1 MVNEHFEKWLINTE
15 NKKEQTAYNYSK
27 AINRIS
33 KHYSEN
39 TNQNLNL
46 YSLTELDKLKN
57 IADLYGTSGK
67 FSEFGHVGNGTNRAA
82 INSSYRFRQNTANID
97 FPTNEKIEDIDEPDF
112 SDNSNN
118 FSYERDLKSSIVYQI
133 SELFPDYKIYG
144 TENDGVEYL
153 IGGKRIDLLLEKND
167 GSLLAIELKSGV
179 ANYKVFGQISMYL
192 GLLMDKFP
200 EKKEI
205 KGCIIAGEIDDTLK
219 RATKITDLVTL
230 MTYTMKLEL
239 TKENL

>member
-1 MVNEHFEKWLINTE
+1 MINEHFKNWLISTE

-33 KHYSEN
+33 QHYSEK

-46 YSLTELDKLKN
+46 YTLTDLGKLKE
-57 IADLYGTSGK
+57 IADLYGTNAK
-67 FSEFGHVGNGTNRAA
+67 YSEYGHKGNGTNRAA
-82 INSSYRFRQNTANID
+82 INSLYRFRQNTINID
-97 FPTNEKIEDIDEPDF
+97 FSTSDSIEDTNEFELID
-112 SDNSNN
+112 NTNN
-118 FSYERDLKSSIVYQI
+118 FSYERDLKSTIVYQI
-133 SELFPDYKIYG
+133 AELFPEYKIYG
-144 TENDGVEYL
+144 TENDGIEYL
-153 IGGKRIDLLLEKND
+153 IGGKRIDILLEKKD
-167 GSLLAIELKSGV
+167 GSLLAIELKAGL

-205 KGCIIAGEIDDTLK
+205 KGCIIAGEIDETLK
-219 RATKITDLVTL
+219 RATKITDLVEL

-239 TKENL
+239 KRENI